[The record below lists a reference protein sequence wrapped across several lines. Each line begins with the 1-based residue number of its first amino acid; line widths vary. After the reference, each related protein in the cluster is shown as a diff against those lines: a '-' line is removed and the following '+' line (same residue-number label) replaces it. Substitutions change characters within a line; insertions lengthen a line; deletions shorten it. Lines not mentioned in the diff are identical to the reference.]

1 MWHSFCLHTIAH
13 LRTKILHFFRLFRP
27 CFLLE
32 APFRWFCGCRLTLSR
47 LLISWKF
54 LRTEEHRPDGDF
66 FWFGLWSDRRFN
78 LWFDLPLSFSWC
90 FDNLLALSRSVKK
103 IMTGKNPHGIE
114 WNFLTSKPFLPVD
127 ILWTFFQRVPKGL
140 GEALGVS
147 QLLSDLQTYLCPALN
162 KPHRTCSWT
171 EIHPIGSNFFD
182 TQNDMLALPH
192 KKTAF
197 KGCFLSKGQYI
208 KKYIFRIWINLK
220 TGRILSITLHRG
232 APSFGQGD
240 TFFQTSGLST
250 CRRFRLGWTLV
261 AASLWLCGRFSQIG
275 LLLATVG
282 SGYVGALPL

>member
-1 MWHSFCLHTIAH
+1 MFS
-13 LRTKILHFFRLFRP
+13 
-27 CFLLE
+27 LE
-32 APFRWFCGCRLTLSR
+32 SPFRWFCGCRLTLSR
-47 LLISWKF
+47 LLINWKF

-66 FWFGLWSDRRFN
+66 FWFELWSDRRFN

-127 ILWTFFQRVPKGL
+127 ILWTFFQRVPRGL

-192 KKTAF
+192 KKTPF

-240 TFFQTSGLST
+240 TFFRRAVCPLADGFGWVERWLRPACGCVVGLARLAFCWRRLAQAT
-250 CRRFRLGWTLV
+250 LALCRCRCVRLRKWCQPV
-261 AASLWLCGRFSQIG
+261 WEKE
-275 LLLATVG
+275 
-282 SGYVGALPL
+282 